1 MAVVESRIE
10 CVVLAAGSSE
20 RLGQSK
26 VLVNIGEDTLVG
38 WIVRR
43 LVTQGLSPVVVTR
56 SEIEGEVVEATPSC
70 EVLVNPNPD
79 AGRTGTLQVGIA
91 NLDVVTG
98 HGYRLL
104 VVPVDRPGFSDST
117 LSRLVSSERT
127 CCPMKDGRGGHP
139 LVLSADDVDGIRTA
153 SPDVPLRNLV
163 KPFRF
168 EVGDPHLHLNIDA
181 SVDLIGLTDSLADL

>member
-1 MAVVESRIE
+1 MVVVESRIE

-56 SEIEGEVVEATPSC
+56 SEIEREVAEATFPC

-79 AGRTGTLQVGIA
+79 AGRTGTLQLGIA

-98 HGYRLL
+98 HVL
-104 VVPVDRPGFSDST
+104 VDPVDHLVGRN
-117 LSRLVSSERT
+117 RLDR
-127 CCPMKDGRGGHP
+127 
-139 LVLSADDVDGIRTA
+139 LA
-153 SPDVPLRNLV
+153 NQ
-163 KPFRF
+163 
-168 EVGDPHLHLNIDA
+168 
-181 SVDLIGLTDSLADL
+181 LIGDAGDQIGFQRGEIA

>member
-20 RLGQSK
+20 RLGQPK
-26 VLVNIGEDTLVG
+26 ALVNIGEDNLVR
-38 WIVRR
+38 WMVRR

-56 SEIEGEVVEATPSC
+56 SEIEREVAEATSPC

-104 VVPVDRPGFSDST
+104 VVPIDRPGFSAST
-117 LSRLVSSERT
+117 L
-127 CCPMKDGRGGHP
+127 
-139 LVLSADDVDGIRTA
+139 IRDRST
-153 SPDVPLRNLV
+153 
-163 KPFRF
+163 
-168 EVGDPHLHLNIDA
+168 
-181 SVDLIGLTDSLADL
+181 

>member
-10 CVVLAAGSSE
+10 CVLLAAGSSE
-20 RLGQSK
+20 RLGQPK
-26 VLVNIGEDTLVG
+26 ALVNIGEDNLVR
-38 WIVRR
+38 WMVRR

-56 SEIEGEVVEATPSC
+56 SEIEREVAEATSPC

-104 VVPVDRPGFSDST
+104 VVPIDRPGFSDST
-117 LSRLVSSERT
+117 LIRLVSSERT
-127 CCPMKDGRGGHP
+127 CCPMKGGRGGHP
-139 LVLSADDVDGIRTA
+139 LVLSADDVEGIRVA

-181 SVDLIGLTDSLADL
+181 SVDLVGLADSLADL

>member
-20 RLGQSK
+20 RLGQPK
-26 VLVNIGEDTLVG
+26 ALVNIGEDNLVR
-38 WIVRR
+38 WMVRR

-56 SEIEGEVVEATPSC
+56 SEIEREVAEATSPC

-104 VVPVDRPGFSDST
+104 VVPIDRPGFSDST
-117 LSRLVSSERT
+117 LSRRGSSERT
-127 CCPMKDGRGGHP
+127 CCPMKGGRGGHP
-139 LVLSADDVDGIRTA
+139 LVLSADDVEGIRVA

-181 SVDLIGLTDSLADL
+181 SVDLVGLADSLDDL

>member
-1 MAVVESRIE
+1 MPVVESRIE
-10 CVVLAAGSSE
+10 CVVLAAGLSE
-20 RLGQSK
+20 RLGRSK
-26 VLVNIGEDTLVG
+26 VLVKIGEGILVE

-43 LVTQGLSPVVVTR
+43 LVAQGLSPIVVTR
-56 SEIEGEVVEATPSC
+56 SEIEREVVEATSPC
-70 EVLVNPNPD
+70 QVLVNPNPD

-98 HGYRLL
+98 RGYRLL

-139 LVLSADDVDGIRTA
+139 LVLSADDVEGIRTA
-153 SPDVPLRNLV
+153 SPDDPLRNLV
-163 KPFRF
+163 KPFKF
-168 EVGDPHLHLNIDA
+168 EVGDPHLHLNVDT

>member
-20 RLGQSK
+20 RLGQPK
-26 VLVNIGEDTLVG
+26 ALVNIGEDNLVR
-38 WIVRR
+38 WMVRR

-56 SEIEGEVVEATPSC
+56 SEIEREVAEATSPC

-104 VVPVDRPGFSDST
+104 VVPIDRPGFSDST
-117 LSRLVSSERT
+117 LIRLVSSERT
-127 CCPMKDGRGGHP
+127 CCPMKGGRGGHP
-139 LVLSADDVDGIRTA
+139 LVLSADDVERIRVA

-181 SVDLIGLTDSLADL
+181 SVDLVGLADSLADL